1 MQTELEAGERL
12 TGGLVDEELLDAL
25 KASILSALQRRQSS
39 SPVEATWNL
48 KPSGVEL
55 EKILMQVEVE
65 LSLSARLACH
75 IGCR

>member
-25 KASILSALQRRQSS
+25 KASILSALQRGQSS
-39 SPVEATWNL
+39 GGNL

-55 EKILMQVEVE
+55 AKILMQVEVE
-65 LSLSARLACH
+65 LCLSARPACH